1 MLKLRDIK
9 DDDKQF
15 LLGAIV
21 APLIIWT
28 YFVYR
33 KRYSTKGMK

>member
-1 MLKLRDIK
+1 MINPLNIR

-15 LLGAIV
+15 LLGAVI
-21 APLIIWT
+21 APLVLWV

-33 KRYSTKGMK
+33 KRYSAKGMK